1 MTTYELY
8 INGILCD
15 IDSGESI
22 TLRYQSPIFSELDS
36 IQSNR
41 SYNISLPLTVN
52 NLRAA
57 GHAQRVDIDSRVPY
71 IKLPAA
77 LYMNGVPL
85 FTKGYAVVTDISD
98 TINVTLTWGNVDN
111 FQPLFDNSL
120 RDLGPQ
126 LEEPGAD
133 HIDWNES
140 SRILDANTGNEYPG
154 VAYWG
159 VNFGAGLGNPKY
171 IHPSVQ
177 VSTILEAI
185 EKQHGITIDGKER
198 LAYSPN
204 LGPIVPLVGKNG
216 DEVSNE
222 AEALYG
228 SPMFDGP
235 NVVWYPE
242 STAKSDPRGIK
253 STVWF
258 TQDLSDVNCNN
269 IHIKI
274 VGLDGASEFRIGYG
288 STEDSMILRL
298 QSVTTEGS
306 VTILKEWTSTRKE
319 SISSTY
325 FSNYYFDNIEEI
337 INVEGVEG
345 HLMLSGVTDV
355 VTLPGSGASWEVSV
369 WGDWDDIVFPTSFP
383 VAANLPDMSQGDFIL
398 ALMNMNGLFAYA
410 DKDDPDTIRLI
421 SIDDI
426 QTKAMTGEI
435 VDWSRKVILND
446 FNRVDMP
453 DASEFTIDNLAQSNI
468 LDYDNDEDVKTE
480 TYGIIKVKNEN
491 IDKETELVTLPFSA
505 SENEETDGITC
516 ALVPIYELQSD
527 GDVNYSEC
535 SDRILSGRGVITEG
549 KVKCIGVFDPWMK
562 FGGEKGLVETKYSSY
577 RKVVSQIR
585 LVTIRVRLTAIDL
598 YNLDYSK
605 PVYIS
610 QFGQLFAIYSVETGD
625 DDICECQLLRLNVE
639 KYYLKLNGRYSDAT
653 FDNIAASGDS
663 ITVDIDTNGTPY
675 ISNPSSAAGFSAS
688 ISEDGKTCSI
698 TVPQISGTMIRTY
711 SFTIAL
717 KELASVSRTVTI
729 SQLPATG
736 YFLRIDGM
744 DSDYTKSVTA
754 DEQTVVIPVSA
765 NGTVKVTRSVDAVVE
780 SATMAVDNTYISIKV
795 RENTGSSSRS
805 SVITLTLSEDESIS
819 RKITISQASAA
830 ASGYYLTFS
839 GEDSYSKTVTGEEQ
853 TIVVPCETNGTLKYI
868 DTVGSGIESY
878 ELSPS
883 NDSVTINMRRND
895 TGVNRLTRLA
905 IGIEESGTIQRLIE
919 ITQEPAE
926 SVEYYLRINNSD
938 EDSYSKNVGDSKTF
952 FNLPI
957 DTNGTVKVMTEGIDY
972 VEATVDTQNKWITF
986 GISEN
991 NTTSSRICNI
1001 LVTLEE
1007 DDSIRRYV
1015 YITQSAAP
1023 AVEYYLTFNGETSYS
1038 ETISGDAQ
1046 DVVIPCET
1054 NGTLRHIDTVGT
1066 GLSSYELS
1074 PDNTSVTL
1082 KMSQNSNIGNRTTRV
1097 SVGIAEDTSIQR
1109 LIEITQKPSA
1119 SESYYL
1125 KLNGYTLNPSI
1136 PNIPSTG
1143 TSIDIEIDTNGTPY
1157 ISDYSPIPGFSIEIT
1172 GGNTLCSVV
1181 IPKNENA
1188 NVQVYT
1194 FTVSLRESTLKRIV
1208 TITQNAK

>member
-71 IKLPAA
+71 IKLSAA

-111 FQPLFDNSL
+111 FQPVFDNSL

-126 LEEPGAD
+126 LEELGAD

-177 VSTILEAI
+177 VSMILEAI

-298 QSVTTEGS
+298 QSMTTEGS

-398 ALMNMNGLFAYA
+398 SLMNMNGLFAYA

-426 QTKAMTGEI
+426 QTKAMTGDI
-435 VDWSRKVILND
+435 VDWSRKVVLND

-453 DASEFTIDNLAQSNI
+453 DTSEFSIDNLAQSNI
-468 LDYDNDEDVKTE
+468 LDYDNDDDVEDDTHGVITIDNK
-480 TYGIIKVKNEN
+480 N

-505 SENEETDGITC
+505 SENEDTDGITC
-516 ALVPIYELQSD
+516 ALVPIYEQQD
-527 GDVNYSEC
+527 NGDVNYSEC
-535 SDRILSGRGVITEG
+535 SNRILSGRGVLTEG

-577 RKVVSQIR
+577 RKVLSQIR
-585 LVTIRVRLTAIDL
+585 LVTVRVRLTAIDL

-663 ITVDIDTNGTPY
+663 LTVDIDTNGTPY

-698 TVPQISGTMIRTY
+698 TVPQISGTMSRTY

-765 NGTVKVTRSVDAVVE
+765 NGTVKV
-780 SATMAVDNTYISIKV
+780 
-795 RENTGSSSRS
+795 
-805 SVITLTLSEDESIS
+805 
-819 RKITISQASAA
+819 
-830 ASGYYLTFS
+830 
-839 GEDSYSKTVTGEEQ
+839 
-853 TIVVPCETNGTLKYI
+853 
-868 DTVGSGIESY
+868 
-878 ELSPS
+878 
-883 NDSVTINMRRND
+883 
-895 TGVNRLTRLA
+895 
-905 IGIEESGTIQRLIE
+905 
-919 ITQEPAE
+919 
-926 SVEYYLRINNSD
+926 
-938 EDSYSKNVGDSKTF
+938 
-952 FNLPI
+952 
-957 DTNGTVKVMTEGIDY
+957 MTEGIDY

-991 NTTSSRICNI
+991 NTTSPRSCNI

-1097 SVGIAEDTSIQR
+1097 SVGVAEDTSIQR